1 MQYDKRMKILKGMT
15 KRRKLLLMALLC
27 AVLASLVAWWRPVIL
42 YNFDATARDKLSA
55 ADAPDVDN
63 RILVVDIDTSSLEKI
78 GQWPWPRSTLA
89 VLAKKMKQADAIGWG
104 MYLTEPDRTS
114 LNVLLEEAWSRGMD
128 VRIKDATPAKMD
140 NDIAFSEALNAN
152 SVIASNIEIEEMAW
166 FRPIFVLKVG
176 NPVLMNGQG
185 LKKPVYVYRKLPIG
199 FIDLPADRDGIMRR
213 VAPIMMLG
221 GKACA
226 AFAVRT
232 LMIAENTNRAIIEKG
247 RVAIGKYSFPLDSEG
262 VTRIVFP
269 KNITAFETIS
279 ALDAIKMPEE
289 FFKGRIVI
297 VGSSAPILNDFIAT
311 AQNART
317 PMAYV
322 HASLINMALKEK
334 GTADF
339 FAGGWV
345 LRVVFSFVFAF
356 LGVLIAFIPN
366 AFMGFCLVTGI
377 AVCSWISIDH
387 LMHAHMWISPSG
399 PIGGILMGYAIA
411 SGIRIKNILT
421 ERSYLRRTFEKCAS
435 PEIVRRITKEGES
448 VLDGHE
454 QRITVLFTDLRDFRK
469 LSENISS
476 EAVISVLST
485 YFTPMIDIVI
495 RHGGT
500 IDKLVGDALIAF
512 WNAPVETKK
521 HELKA
526 VKAAIKMQEAMPDI
540 NKTLSERFGIT
551 LDMGIGINAGTAS
564 VGLIGSES
572 FSDYTIIG
580 ETINFASYLESLCA
594 ELKEPILCSESVA
607 SACPNRMHFVTSRPI
622 DGSEKTVSLY
632 APNLSA

>member
-1 MQYDKRMKILKGMT
+1 MKIVKGMT
-15 KRRKLLLMALLC
+15 KRRKLLYIAFVC
-27 AVLASLVAWWRPVIL
+27 AVLASIVAWWRPVIL
-42 YNFDATARDKLSA
+42 YNLDATARDTLSA

-63 RILVVDIDTSSLEKI
+63 RILVVDIDAASLEKI

-114 LNVLLEEAWSRGMD
+114 LNVLLEEAWNRGMD

-152 SVIASNIEIEEMAW
+152 SVIASNIEIEEKPW
-166 FRPIFVLKVG
+166 FRPLFILKVG
-176 NPVLMNGQG
+176 NPVLMNGHG
-185 LKKPVYVYRKLPIG
+185 LKKPVYPYRKLPIG
-199 FIDLPADRDGIMRR
+199 FIDLPADRDGVMRR

-232 LMIAENTNRAIIEKG
+232 LMVAENTNRAIVENG
-247 RVAIGKYSFPLDSEG
+247 RVTVGKYSFPLDSEG

-269 KNITAFETIS
+269 KDITAFETIS
-279 ALDAIKMPEE
+279 AVDAIQMPEE
-289 FFKGRIVI
+289 FFKERIVI

-311 AQNART
+311 AQNAHT
-317 PMAYV
+317 PMMFV
-322 HASLINMALKEK
+322 HASLINMALKKK

-345 LRVVFSFVFAF
+345 LRVVFSFIFAF
-356 LGVLIAFIPN
+356 FGVLIAFIPN
-366 AFMGFCLVTGI
+366 AFAGFCVAAGI
-377 AVCSWISIDH
+377 AVCSWISIDY

-411 SGIRIKNILT
+411 SGIRIKSILT
-421 ERSYLRRTFEKCAS
+421 ERSHLRRTFEKCAS
-435 PEIVRRITKEGES
+435 TEIVRRIEKEGES

-454 QRITVLFTDLRDFRK
+454 QRITVLFADLHDFRK
-469 LSENISS
+469 LSENLSS

-485 YFTPMIDIVI
+485 CFTPMTDIVI
-495 RHGGT
+495 RHGGI
-500 IDKLVGDALIAF
+500 IDKLAGDALIAF

-526 VKAAIKMQEAMPDI
+526 VKAAIRMQEIIPDI
-540 NKTLSERFGIT
+540 NKRLSERFGIT
-551 LDMGIGINAGTAS
+551 LGMGIGISTGITS
-564 VGLIGSES
+564 VGLVGSKS

-580 ETINFASYLESLCA
+580 ETINFAASLESLCA

-607 SACPNRMHFVTSRPI
+607 SACPNRMHFVISRPI
-622 DGSEKTVSLY
+622 DESGKTFSLY
-632 APNLSA
+632 APNFSA